1 MRTFNV
7 RLFDPP
13 KALVDAPGDAPNNVM
28 RWVPVT
34 ALFAT
39 TGAPSEICRLY
50 GYLML
55 LGQNLEFE
63 LRECVISMEFSL
75 ALRGI
80 KPRFSGKPEK
90 ARFEKLIDMF
100 AAQLNTAHA
109 PTKDFVDELHRAR
122 KLRNRLAH
130 GFLHPAQGEYFITH
144 GGQQATL
151 HRLKLAEKIFFPV
164 VIFVGRIGRA
174 YAADLGLTAEFVERQ
189 RKLEEAEQREIEE
202 DLKDIFD
209 DDEPEN
215 A

>member
-1 MRTFNV
+1 MWTSCIARANSGTGWRT
-7 RLFDPP
+7 D
-13 KALVDAPGDAPNNVM
+13 
-28 RWVPVT
+28 
-34 ALFAT
+34 
-39 TGAPSEICRLY
+39 
-50 GYLML
+50 
-55 LGQNLEFE
+55 
-63 LRECVISMEFSL
+63 FSIPL
-75 ALRGI
+75 
-80 KPRFSGKPEK
+80 
-90 ARFEKLIDMF
+90 
-100 AAQLNTAHA
+100 
-109 PTKDFVDELHRAR
+109 RAR
-122 KLRNRLAH
+122 
-130 GFLHPAQGEYFITH
+130 YFITH

>member
-1 MRTFNV
+1 VRKFNV

-13 KALVDAPGDAPNNVM
+13 KAFTSGDAEGSGNIM
-28 RWVPVT
+28 RSVPV
-34 ALFAT
+34 AGLFAT
-39 TGAPSEICRLY
+39 SGTPSESCRLY

-55 LGQNLEFE
+55 LGQNLE
-63 LRECVISMEFSL
+63 LRECLISMEFSL

-90 ARFEKLIDMF
+90 ATFEKLIDML
-100 AAQLNTAHA
+100 AAQLNTAHT
-109 PTKDFVDELHRAR
+109 PTKEFVDELHRAR

-130 GFLHPAQGEYFITH
+130 GFLHPSQGEYFITH
-144 GGQQATL
+144 GGQQAIL
-151 HRLKLAEKIFFPV
+151 PRLKLAEKVFFPV
-164 VIFVGRIGRA
+164 IMFVGRLGRG
-174 YAADLGLTAEFVERQ
+174 YAADLGLTADYVERQ

-209 DDEPEN
+209 DEDSQS